1 MEMLP
6 ASYTRGTNQL
16 HGGQFHHT
24 RIDDGTQK
32 KAMYK
37 VEFKPT
43 GSDRLHLVCYEV
55 FLIKIQK
62 PMTMNVGGVTVN
74 YEEKEMKPSDEAFGH
89 WAFQCST
96 LEQAEKKFTELA
108 VYEIPLD
115 ENGNEIKRKP
125 GRPAKMV
132 V

>member
-6 ASYTRGTNQL
+6 AYYTRGSNQI

-43 GSDRLHLVCYEV
+43 GGNRLHLVGYEV

-62 PMTMNVGGVTVN
+62 PMTMSVGGVTIN
-74 YEEKEMKPSDEAFGH
+74 YDEKEMKPSDDAFGR

-96 LEQAEKKFTELA
+96 LEQAETKFTELIIP
-108 VYEIPLD
+108 EIKLD
-115 ENGNEIKRKP
+115 DNGNEIKRKR
-125 GRPAKMV
+125 GRPVKND
-132 V
+132 

>member
-43 GSDRLHLVCYEV
+43 GSDRMHLVCYEV